1 LLSIEAPI
9 VLPTKSIGQQFSDTV
24 FFPTARGSC
33 WFLLTPTL
41 SLQHFIF
48 RCVRHY
54 KDSFFLLLWFCRCV
68 RVTRTFASIVSDPY
82 QLNENVM

>member
-41 SLQHFIF
+41 LLQHFIF
-48 RCVRHY
+48 RRVRHY
-54 KDSFFLLLWFCRCV
+54 KDSFFCYCDFVDVCVSHVHLL
-68 RVTRTFASIVSDPY
+68 VSY
-82 QLNENVM
+82 QILTN